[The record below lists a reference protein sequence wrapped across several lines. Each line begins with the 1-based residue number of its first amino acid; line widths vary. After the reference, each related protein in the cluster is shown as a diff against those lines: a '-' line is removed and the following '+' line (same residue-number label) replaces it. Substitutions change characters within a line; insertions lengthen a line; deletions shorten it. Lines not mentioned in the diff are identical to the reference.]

1 MGGTVL
7 RPGNSS
13 LIGESADRRRNLL
26 TLSLY
31 SANLVMIAGICDE
44 KRGKVPLQQVRPNFP
59 LKQICCEFAWKPR
72 YKRKPSGVSL
82 LVPFIKQITNHHFH
96 FAD

>member
-13 LIGESADRRRNLL
+13 LIGESSDRRRTLL
-26 TLSLY
+26 TVSSYSGSLLMM
-31 SANLVMIAGICDE
+31 SDICDE
-44 KRGKVPLQQVRPNFP
+44 KRGKVPLRQVRPAFP

-72 YKRKPSGVSL
+72 YKRNLSGVSL
-82 LVPFIKQITNHHFH
+82 LDPSIRQITNHHFRLI
-96 FAD
+96 D